1 MMFATQRGGDAF
13 GMEAT
18 RVTATSNGWI
28 YADIFDQLAT
38 VVARDQPAL
47 VHGSMVTTWRDFD
60 RRTNN
65 FARALIAG
73 GANPGEKI
81 AFYLRNHPA
90 YLEGLVAAFKAR
102 QTHVN
107 VNYRYVADEVRYI
120 FDNAD
125 ATTVIFAREFS
136 PIVEKI
142 AEHLPLVRRWLV
154 VEDGS
159 DVDVEPPRF
168 AAPFEPLA
176 DQGEG
181 RPIGNE
187 RSPDDLFFLYTG
199 GTTGMPKGVMWRQD
213 ALRRALINPALVARV
228 PANLEEHLDIV
239 KENGQGPINL
249 PACPLMHGTGLFTA
263 LSALVAGGAVVTT
276 PSPHFDAHE
285 MWAAVD
291 AHGVN
296 QIIIV
301 GDAFAKPM
309 LRALDEGSGK
319 YDVSRV
325 LSIVSSGVM
334 WSREVKRGLLNHMP
348 QVVLAD
354 SFGSSEA
361 VGFGLS
367 LMTADGEVETAKFK
381 IGDNVKVFTPE
392 GREILPGAGEV
403 GLIARGDPIPEGY
416 YKDQA
421 KTDATFKTFGGI
433 RYSIPGDFCTVEED
447 GTITLLGRGSGCI
460 NTAGEKVFPEEV
472 EEVLKLHPDIEDA
485 LVVGAPDEK
494 WGQSVTGVVELRAG
508 ADFDEADLRNHVRLR
523 LAGYKTPKRL
533 FAVSKMF
540 RAPNGKADYKGA
552 REWAL
557 RELGIDAE
565 SR

>member
-1 MMFATQRGGDAF
+1 
-13 GMEAT
+13 MET
-18 RVTATSNGWI
+18 IHDMTTATGWI
-28 YADIFDQLAT
+28 YADMFDAVAK
-38 VVARDQPAL
+38 VVPPDQPAL
-47 VHGSMVTTWRDFD
+47 VHGPRVTTWGDFD

-65 FARALIAG
+65 LARALIAG
-73 GANPGEKI
+73 GSRPGEKL

-90 YLEGLVAAFKAR
+90 YLEGLVAAFKSR

-120 FDNAD
+120 FENSD

-136 PIVEKI
+136 SIIEEI
-142 AEHLPLVRRWLV
+142 AGRLPLVRRWLM
-154 VEDGS
+154 VEDGA
-159 DVDVEPPRF
+159 DAGARAPDF
-168 AAPFEPLA
+168 AEAFEALA
-176 DQGEG
+176 SVGDGS
-181 RPIGNE
+181 PIGND

-228 PANLEEHLDIV
+228 PANLEEHIEIV
-239 KENGQGPINL
+239 KESGRGSINL

-263 LSALVAGGAVVTT
+263 MSAMVAGGTVVTT
-276 PSPHFDAHE
+276 PSPNFDAHE
-285 MWAAVD
+285 MWAAV
-291 AHGVN
+291 AANGVN
-296 QIIIV
+296 QIVIV

-309 LRALDEGSGK
+309 LRALDEAAGK
-319 YDVSRV
+319 YDVSSV

-334 WSREVKRGLLNHMP
+334 WSREVKQGLLSHIP
-348 QVVLAD
+348 QVALAD

-367 LMTADGEVETAKFK
+367 IMTAQGEVDTAKFK
-381 IGDNVKVFTPE
+381 IGDNVKVFTPD
-392 GREILPGAGEV
+392 GREIPPGSGEV
-403 GLIARGDPIPEGY
+403 GLIARGEPIPEGY

-421 KTDATFKTFGGI
+421 KTDATFRTFGGV

-485 LVVGAPDEK
+485 LVVGAPDDK
-494 WGQSVTGVVELRAG
+494 WGQSVTGVIEMRAG
-508 ADFDEADLRNHVRLR
+508 AHFDEASLRNHVRER

-533 FAVSKMF
+533 IQAPKMF

-552 REWAL
+552 RDWAL
-557 RELGIDAE
+557 RELGIKIGN
-565 SR
+565 